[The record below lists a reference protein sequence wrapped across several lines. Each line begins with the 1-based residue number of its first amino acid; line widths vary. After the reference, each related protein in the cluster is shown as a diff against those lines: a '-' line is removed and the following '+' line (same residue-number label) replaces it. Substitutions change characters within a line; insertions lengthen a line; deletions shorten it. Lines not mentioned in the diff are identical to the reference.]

1 MLHLSIKHSTWV
13 HVLTLCCIVFISTF
27 ISRVSAPDYVHTL
40 VSVMELNSGNS
51 RVFVMMTNQL
61 TGKQN
66 HNAKPKQMRKWKER
80 KKMRQCAN
88 IC

>member
-27 ISRVSAPDYVHTL
+27 ISRVSLPDYVHTL

-51 RVFVMMTNQL
+51 RMLVMMTNRQ
-61 TGKQN
+61 TKPQRETKTDEEMKREEK
-66 HNAKPKQMRKWKER
+66 NASM
-80 KKMRQCAN
+80 C
-88 IC
+88 